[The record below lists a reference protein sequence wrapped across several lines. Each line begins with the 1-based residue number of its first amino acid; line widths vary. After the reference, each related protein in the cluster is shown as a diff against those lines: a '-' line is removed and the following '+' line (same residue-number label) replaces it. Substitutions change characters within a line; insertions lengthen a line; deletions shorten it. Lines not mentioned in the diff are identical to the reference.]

1 MKILLVGNHTCG
13 NRGDGAILRGLID
26 TLQAARG
33 DLNIDVISRYPTS
46 SGYLL
51 QQHIQQDSLFLHN
64 SKAPKGLVSSLK
76 RKVANRLMPDIMMA
90 HLGKGGVYKSFSVPP
105 HLTEFTRS
113 LAKYDAIIQV
123 SGSFFVDLYG
133 VT

>member
-26 TLQAARG
+26 SMKSARS
-33 DLNIDVISRYPTS
+33 DLDIDVISRYPTS

-51 QQHIQQDSLFLHN
+51 QQDIQQDSLFLHN
-64 SKAPKGLVSSLK
+64 SKSAKGLVGSFK

-90 HLGKGGVYKSFSVPP
+90 HLGKGG
-105 HLTEFTRS
+105 L
-113 LAKYDAIIQV
+113 
-123 SGSFFVDLYG
+123 
-133 VT
+133 